1 MLKYLLNEN
10 EQEMGVIVDE
20 KKGTEERDVKE
31 GPETAK
37 ERESTSN
44 SFGSCHFDSFF
55 LMYPA
60 WPRIKV

>member
-31 GPETAK
+31 RLAGTRDCQGEGVY
-37 ERESTSN
+37 
-44 SFGSCHFDSFF
+44 FQ
-55 LMYPA
+55 LL
-60 WPRIKV
+60 W